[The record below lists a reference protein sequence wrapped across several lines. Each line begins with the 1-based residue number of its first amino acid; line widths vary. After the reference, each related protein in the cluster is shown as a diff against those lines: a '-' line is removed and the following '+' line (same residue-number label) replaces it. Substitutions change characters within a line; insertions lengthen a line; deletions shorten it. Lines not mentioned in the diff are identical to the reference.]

1 MNHIKTCI
9 LIIIFL
15 QCFVLMGAV
24 VLPLSEEPVLQDNN
38 MLSGF
43 KRLYPDDKLPESQE
57 SRIWLWQE
65 NNNLIVHC
73 VITIDSLFT
82 VGSSA
87 FRDGA
92 TNADYIRVQLITLPQ
107 AYYSYNYQA
116 FPSGNLSDFVRN
128 ESMDTDYNWNSD
140 YSYET
145 THDEY
150 FWQVTMKIPLSELRF
165 KQELPYNWKIILTR
179 YIHKT
184 GEFYSLPYANISE
197 KRNYFSNGCDIVLTH
212 YVDRDL
218 DLSIKPY
225 LVKSYD
231 LIRKQTSFD
240 PDCIGLDLSYSPGHR
255 TRIKVTLNP
264 DFSDTPPDNAQDIY
278 NSKYPPYYEENR
290 FFFIEDINALGVDNS
305 VFYSRNI
312 VQPRI
317 AFKMNGNAGA
327 SNWGILGALDKKIT
341 DDETLINRDD
351 YFQILSFIP
360 TIYKLTMANAIVSRI
375 NSGYYNHAYSGR
387 YHWNMCKNLELLTNV
402 VIGIRNSKA
411 EAVVMQRGVRSYIQ
425 LNYYPDK
432 WDLYL
437 YNEHV
442 SKDIYLDAGY
452 PYDKDLFRY
461 GMMAKWNS
469 APYTGYVKDFNFVL
483 NNSCTEFHPERDSVY
498 VYNINSA
505 LTVNLNS
512 KLSISLGSEY
522 ATPLDLYDNN
532 HNTYNVNLSITSQKK
547 EALSFRLFAGHS
559 HSLVYSLSEAY
570 DLNQASVLI
579 WGALNEVLNYQVN
592 MSLIN
597 YDYPKVNNIVY
608 NGIVNPLILDNRYE
622 IINCKLQYTPN
633 RIVSISTGIGI
644 STYESSDVHA
654 NVSCYGNLR
663 YEFKPDHFLFIGF
676 KSNQDQ
682 SDRPTYD
689 NPIGRFVK
697 KSSTAYLKLSVTI

>member
-1 MNHIKTCI
+1 MNQLRTWIV
-9 LIIIFL
+9 LVIFL
-15 QCFVLMGAV
+15 QWFFLLGAII
-24 VLPLSEEPVLQDNN
+24 LPLSEEPVLQEEN

-43 KRLYPDDKLPESQE
+43 KRLYPDDKLPESQQ
-57 SRIWLWQE
+57 SRIWLWQKD
-65 NNNLIVHC
+65 NNLMVRC
-73 VITIDSLFT
+73 VIPIDSLFT
-82 VGSSA
+82 VGSPA
-87 FRDGA
+87 FRDCA

-107 AYYSYNYQA
+107 AYFSYNYQA

-128 ESMDTDYNWNSD
+128 EDMSTDYNWNSS
-140 YSYET
+140 YSYEST
-145 THDEY
+145 QDAN

-197 KRNYFSNGCDIVLTH
+197 KRNYFANGQDIVLTH
-212 YVDRDL
+212 YVERNL
-218 DLSIKPY
+218 DLSVKPY
-225 LVKSYD
+225 FVKSYD
-231 LIRKQTSFD
+231 LISKQTSFD

-255 TRIKVTLNP
+255 TRIKVALNP
-264 DFSDTPPDNAQDIY
+264 DFSDIPLDNAQDIY

-290 FFFIEDINALGVDNS
+290 FFFIEDINALGVDSS

-312 VQPRI
+312 VQPKI
-317 AFKMNGNAGA
+317 AFKMNGVAGA

-341 DDETLINRDD
+341 DDGTLINPDD

-360 TIYKLTMANAIVSRI
+360 TINKLTLANAIVSRL

-387 YHWNMCKNLELLTNV
+387 YYWNMYKNLDLLTTV
-402 VIGIRNSKA
+402 VFGIRNRKA
-411 EAVVMQRGVRSYIQ
+411 EDVNMQKGVRSYVQ
-425 LNYYPDK
+425 LNYYPNN

-437 YNEHV
+437 YGEQV
-442 SKDIYLDAGY
+442 SKDLYLDAGY
-452 PYDKDLFRY
+452 PYDKDFHRY

-498 VYNINSA
+498 VYKINSA

-608 NGIVNPLILDNRYE
+608 NGIVYPLILDNRYE

-644 STYESSDVHA
+644 STYESSDLHA

-682 SDRPTYD
+682 IDRPTYD